1 MWTQKLRSRKAD
13 PDNKSWLSN
22 RLPVASREHEGNYY
36 INLEVGTHAQVAC
49 GSTQMFPPLRA
60 GLGFLSLC
68 GVLCFRFPE
77 LLTAEEFRAA
87 YTQGDS
93 FRCVMGLWG

>member
-1 MWTQKLRSRKAD
+1 MKEPNQPFKEDVT
-13 PDNKSWLSN
+13 LSFGQG
-22 RLPVASREHEGNYY
+22 LISGY
-36 INLEVGTHAQVAC
+36 I
-49 GSTQMFPPLRA
+49 SA

-93 FRCVMGLWG
+93 FSCVMGLWG